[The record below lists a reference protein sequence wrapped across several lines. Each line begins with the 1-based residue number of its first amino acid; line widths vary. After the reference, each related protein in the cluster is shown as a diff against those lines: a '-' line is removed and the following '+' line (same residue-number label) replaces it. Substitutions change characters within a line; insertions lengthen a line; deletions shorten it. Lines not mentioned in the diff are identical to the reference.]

1 MIDSGGAIVS
11 PVADMQFSEVP
22 DGACELK
29 TTIINGGITQKEF
42 LYNAVE
48 GGLPGLKPPFYNY
61 TAWGPNLDAWFES
74 TETVNGYDNASNW
87 IVYIFGKE
95 CGIDPTNLWVEYQ
108 AGNYRIVVEALYW
121 YRPVAGSGD
130 MLKNYAGNRWWTY
143 GNVNNIA
150 WWNSLPDNTKML
162 SNLDPPAHGGGPYL
176 GSFTNSEFE

>member
-42 LYNAVE
+42 PYNAVE
-48 GGLPGLKPPFYNY
+48 GDLPGLKPPFYNY

-130 MLKNYAGNRWWTY
+130 MLVNGKGTRWWTY

-150 WWNSLPDNTKML
+150 WWNSLPNNTEML